1 MNDAFDT
8 TDPIPAQHCPNNEMR
23 YHWLIRYH
31 GSRGGPVELLYTGP
45 NKTDATRE
53 IARLEAEG
61 NRVIP
66 PAISWSDPD
75 APCCEWCE
83 HPFGED
89 REGGEVEL
97 CGTAHPVRWAED
109 TYEIRRAKRPR
120 GPGQQRAVST
130 RLEICQQ
137 CADEMQANRENAV
150 RRLQAGGLARKDAE
164 AIHGGDA
171 QALRRAM
178 EERGVPAMRPLRRD
192 GTMSDRADNLYRE
205 AAIAGILG
213 DKKEAESKRND
224 ARAEEFYLDR
234 QRAIHRIE
242 QLGINRGC
250 AEEVVD
256 ELLLQMKSGWI
267 LERSDVESA
276 RERTELMWSIAGLVL
291 IPLAI
296 GFGIFYGLG

>member
-1 MNDAFDT
+1 MTA
-8 TDPIPAQHCPNNEMR
+8 PNR
-23 YHWLIRYH
+23 KIQ
-31 GSRGGPVELLYTGP
+31 S
-45 NKTDATRE
+45 A
-53 IARLEAEG
+53 
-61 NRVIP
+61 
-66 PAISWSDPD
+66 PD
-75 APCCEWCE
+75 VPCCAWCE
-83 HPFGED
+83 RPFGED

-97 CGTAHPVRWAED
+97 CGTAHPMRWAKG

-120 GPGQQRAVST
+120 GPGQQGVVLT

-137 CADEMQANRENAV
+137 CADEMQANRETAV
-150 RRLQAGGLARKDAE
+150 LRLQAGGLSREDAE

-178 EERGVPAMRPLRRD
+178 EERGVPTMRPLRRD

-213 DKKEAESKRND
+213 DKKEAESKQND
-224 ARAEEFYLDR
+224 ARAEELSLDR

-242 QLGINRGC
+242 QLGITRGC

-256 ELLLQMKSGWI
+256 ELLLQMECGRT
-267 LERSDVESA
+267 LDGRDVESA

-296 GFGIFYGLG
+296 GFGIFYWSWLSSTAALVRRCLEASY